1 MKTISF
7 ILLLLPQFMFTQP
20 NFNAVVGAIQKGDIS
35 SLSQHLDNEVEL
47 VINDDDGTYN
57 KAQATSIIQKF
68 FSNNK
73 PSNCSIANTGAA
85 RNNGSYYL
93 VGKLAAGGQN
103 YRINIFF
110 KEVSG
115 KYMIQEMRIEED

>member
-1 MKTISF
+1 MKTLSF
-7 ILLLLPQFMFTQP
+7 MLLFLPQLLLTQP
-20 NFNAVVGAIQKGDIS
+20 NFNAVVGAIQKGDIA

-57 KAQATSIIQKF
+57 KSQATNIIQKF
-68 FSNNK
+68 LTTNK

-93 VGKLAAGGQN
+93 IGKLTAGGQS
-103 YRINIFF
+103 YRVNIFF

-115 KYMIQEMRIEED
+115 KYLIQEMRIEED